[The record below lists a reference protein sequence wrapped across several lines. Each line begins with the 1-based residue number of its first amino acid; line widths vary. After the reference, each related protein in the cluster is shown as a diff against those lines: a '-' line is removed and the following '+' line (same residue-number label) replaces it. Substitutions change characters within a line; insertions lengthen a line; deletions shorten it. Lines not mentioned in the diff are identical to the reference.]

1 MCAFLAWAARSPT
14 ARRSCES
21 AKREAEGNSSKTGG
35 SCAEE
40 RDDDKEP
47 RRQCAP
53 FLLGRHG
60 RQPRGAAVRV
70 RSLRLMWTSSRVAQ
84 SALRDR
90 TNKMIHDDNVR
101 LSYLGGTVANR
112 EAQL

>member
-1 MCAFLAWAARSPT
+1 MCAFLAWAAESPT

-21 AKREAEGNSSKTGG
+21 AKPEADVDFFKGGAIRIEGPDEQN
-35 SCAEE
+35 
-40 RDDDKEP
+40 DP

-53 FLLGRHG
+53 FLLGRQS

-84 SALRDR
+84 SALRNR

-101 LSYLGGTVANR
+101 LSCLGGTVA
-112 EAQL
+112 